1 MIDVERRRN
10 KIIQFK
16 SVKSCRECVVR
27 LIIIMFTE
35 KYLGLTNDVVKHV
48 INRISEI
55 YISLNIWHMVFI
67 QLVVCFLCPLQSSR
81 IKNTCNVK
89 IINHRKTLEILFLHF
104 CHSLQCLLILQ
115 IWNKILRYLQWQ
127 WMLGKFIWWNKNSII
142 SSTLNIH
149 KLVFMQL
156 YKSSQ
161 NQIAVYI

>member
-27 LIIIMFTE
+27 LIIILFTE
-35 KYLGLTNDVVKHV
+35 KDLGLTNDVVKHV

-89 IINHRKTLEILFLHF
+89 IINHRKTLEILFYIFVTHCNVYQF
-104 CHSLQCLLILQ
+104 CKFEIKFYAVCNENECLGNLFAGI
-115 IWNKILRYLQWQ
+115 K
-127 WMLGKFIWWNKNSII
+127 
-142 SSTLNIH
+142 T
-149 KLVFMQL
+149 
-156 YKSSQ
+156 
-161 NQIAVYI
+161 A

>member
-1 MIDVERRRN
+1 MLIWNRKNLFNSVYPKQQLHDLFISFRRMIDVERRRN

-35 KYLGLTNDVVKHV
+35 KDLGLTNDVVKHV

-55 YISLNIWHMVFI
+55 YISLNIWYMVFI

-89 IINHRKTLEILFLHF
+89 IINHRKTLEILF
-104 CHSLQCLLILQ
+104 
-115 IWNKILRYLQWQ
+115 
-127 WMLGKFIWWNKNSII
+127 
-142 SSTLNIH
+142 
-149 KLVFMQL
+149 
-156 YKSSQ
+156 
-161 NQIAVYI
+161 YIFVTHCKVH